1 MKYRALGSSGFSV
14 SEIGMGCAALGG
26 GVYQKNDREAI
37 ATLNEALDC
46 GITFFDTANTYSAGH
61 SERLIGRA
69 FKGRRDKVIIA
80 TKAGTLYPPAVRLA
94 IQFKHIL
101 LPVRSLLYPIIP
113 NLNQIKYSGRRGEF
127 SPQYIA
133 KELHSS
139 LKRLDTDYIDLY
151 QLHNPL
157 PEALNR
163 EDLCEQLEKFKQQG
177 KIRAYGIACKETSHA
192 PAALRHPIASVQV
205 VFNLL
210 DQEARFQCL
219 PSAAERSIGV
229 IARLPFAQGL
239 LTDTRGTTKAEQIA
253 MDRSRIA
260 ARKAKAQ
267 QFRFLGTPQR
277 TLAQAA
283 LQFVLQTGGVSVTI
297 PGMSS
302 RKHLQENLKAL
313 EAPPLSAQEM
323 ERAIAL
329 AEGIH
334 WQKRQNLLK

>member
-1 MKYRALGSSGFSV
+1 MKYRALGTAGFKV

-37 ATLNEALDC
+37 ATLHSALDA
-46 GITFFDTANTYSAGH
+46 GINFFDTANTYSAGH

-80 TKAGTLYPPAVRLA
+80 TKAGTIYPPIVRLA

-101 LPVRSLLYPIIP
+101 LPVRSLLEPVTP
-113 NLNQIKYSGRRGEF
+113 SLNRIKYGKKRGEF

-133 KELHSS
+133 KELHGS
-139 LKRLDTDYIDLY
+139 LKRLGTDYIDLY

-163 EDLCEQLEKFKQQG
+163 ENLCEQLEKFKQQG
-177 KIRAYGIACKETSHA
+177 KIRAYGIACKETAHA
-192 PAALRHPIASVQV
+192 PLALRHSIASVQV
-205 VFNLL
+205 AFNLL
-210 DQEARFQCL
+210 DQEARHQCL
-219 PSAAERSIGV
+219 PMAAERAVGV

-253 MDRSRIA
+253 MDRSHIA
-260 ARKAKAQ
+260 ARKAKAG
-267 QFRFLGTPQR
+267 QFRFLATPQR

-283 LQFVLQTGGVSVTI
+283 LQFILQTDGVTVTI

-313 EAPPLSAQEM
+313 EAPPLNAREI
-323 ERAIAL
+323 EEIATIT
-329 AEGIH
+329 G
-334 WQKRQNLLK
+334 